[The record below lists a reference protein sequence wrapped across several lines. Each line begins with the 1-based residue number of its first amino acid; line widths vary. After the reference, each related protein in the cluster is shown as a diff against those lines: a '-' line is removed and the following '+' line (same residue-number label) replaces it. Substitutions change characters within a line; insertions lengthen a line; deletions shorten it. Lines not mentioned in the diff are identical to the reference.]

1 MVHKWYMV
9 NDQMVHNIEFMKTKY
24 FLTIVAASIALTTVA
39 QQSEHDNGVPA
50 SNTQW
55 GAIEHDN
62 YAGVNFGGGLNSA
75 LYNPANGTQGLGFG
89 FDAGLHYG
97 HFFNRTVG
105 LGVGLRFS
113 WANAYATYNWNE
125 VTTGLTHPSN
135 PNTPYNLTTG
145 FNNFVERQN
154 IGYLSIPVE
163 VLFRKTLNNRAAFIG
178 GVGLALDLPL
188 YGKYIAKSGSYST
201 TGVFPAL
208 GSYAFSDMPEHGFST
223 YTTTQGAKF
232 NNRAKVGGSV
242 IADLGFRVAMN
253 DNWGMYF
260 GLYAG
265 YGFTNLLAEAKTDE
279 MIMLNAADPSKI
291 DYRGTFDSNETGKA
305 NLIRAG
311 VKIAVDF
318 GWGNRRA
325 ELEEKARL
333 ADELAAAQ
341 EKARLDSIAQAEAR
355 AKAVADSI
363 AHAKAEQALRDSLAA
378 ANAQNK
384 AVADSIAAA
393 NAKAKAHADSIAAAE
408 AEQARHAAE
417 RAAFIAGL
425 KAKGESVNVHFDT
438 GGDALKFN
446 EGEQAVVDDIAE
458 AMKADASLKI
468 VITGHTDNTGNADQ
482 NLRVWGMKRA
492 ESLRNYL
499 VDKGVSSDRI
509 HCESKGQLEPIADN
523 ATREGRAKNRRANIR
538 FL

>member
-1 MVHKWYMV
+1 MQSNK
-9 NDQMVHNIEFMKTKY
+9 IFS
-24 FLTIVAASIALTTVA
+24 LIAAVALAVSVSA
-39 QQSEHDNGVPA
+39 QQSEHDNYV
-50 SNTQW
+50 
-55 GAIEHDN
+55 
-62 YAGVNFGGGLNSA
+62 GVNFGGGLNTA
-75 LYNPANGTQGLGFG
+75 LYKPANGTQALGFG
-89 FDAGLHYG
+89 FDAGVHYG
-97 HFFNRTVG
+97 HFFTPVVG
-105 LGVGLRFS
+105 LGVGLQFS

-154 IGYLSIPVE
+154 IGVLSIPVE
-163 VLFRKTLNNRAAFIG
+163 VLFRKSLNDRAAFIG
-178 GVGLALDLPL
+178 GVGLSLDLPL
-188 YGKYIAKSGSYST
+188 YGKYIAKGGSYST

-232 NNRAKVGGSV
+232 RNKAAIGASV

-265 YGFTNLLAEAKTDE
+265 YGFTNLLASAKTEE
-279 MIMLNAADPSKI
+279 MIMVNATNSAVI

-305 NLIRAG
+305 NLLRAG

-325 ELEEKARL
+325 ELEEQARL

-341 EKARLDSIAQAEAR
+341 QKARQDSIAQAEAR
-355 AKAVADSI
+355 AKAIADSL
-363 AHAKAEQALRDSLAA
+363 AHAQAEQALRDSLAA
-378 ANAQNK
+378 ANANAQ
-384 AVADSIAAA
+384 AVADSLAAA
-393 NAKAKAHADSIAAAE
+393 NAKAKAQADSIAAAE
-408 AEQARHAAE
+408 A
-417 RAAFIAGL
+417 
-425 KAKGESVNVHFDT
+425 
-438 GGDALKFN
+438 DALKFS

-458 AMKADASLKI
+458 AMKNDASLRI

-492 ESLRNYL
+492 ESLRNYM
-499 VDKGVSSDRI
+499 VEKGVPAGQI
-509 HCESKGQLEPIADN
+509 HCESKGQLEPVADN
-523 ATREGRAKNRRANIR
+523 ATREGRALNRRANIR
-538 FL
+538 FE

>member
-9 NDQMVHNIEFMKTKY
+9 NDQMVHNIEFMKTNRI
-24 FLTIVAASIALTTVA
+24 FSIIVAASIALTAVA
-39 QQSEHDNGVPA
+39 QQSEHDNYV
-50 SNTQW
+50 
-55 GAIEHDN
+55 
-62 YAGVNFGGGLNSA
+62 GVNFGGGLNSA
-75 LYNPANGTQGLGFG
+75 LYKPANGTQGLGFG

-105 LGVGLRFS
+105 LGVGLQFS

-163 VLFRKTLNNRAAFIG
+163 VLFRKVLNDRAAFIG

-208 GSYAFSDMPEHGFST
+208 GNYVIENMPEHGFST
-223 YTTTQGAKF
+223 YTTTQGAKW

-265 YGFTNLLAEAKTDE
+265 YGFTNLLGGARTEE
-279 MIMLNAADPSKI
+279 MLMINAADPSKI
-291 DYRGTFDSNETGKA
+291 DYRGTFDSNEASKA

-311 VKIAVDF
+311 VKIAIDF

-333 ADELAAAQ
+333 AEELAAAQ
-341 EKARLDSIAQAEAR
+341 EKARQDSIASAEAR
-355 AKAVADSI
+355 AKAIADSI

-408 AEQARHAAE
+408 AEKARMAAE
-417 RAAFIAGL
+417 RAAFVAAL
-425 KAKGESVNVHFDT
+425 KAKGETVNVHFDT
-438 GGDALKFN
+438 GGDALKFS
-446 EGEQAVVDDIAE
+446 EGEQTIVDDIAE
-458 AMKADASLKI
+458 AMKADASLRI
-468 VITGHTDNTGNADQ
+468 VITGHTDNTGNAEQ
-482 NLRVWGMKRA
+482 NLRYFGMKRA
-492 ESLRNYL
+492 EALKKYM
-499 VDKGVSSDRI
+499 VEKGVPAGQI
-509 HCESKGQLEPIADN
+509 HCESKGQLEPVADN
-523 ATREGRAKNRRANIR
+523 ATRDGRAQNRRANIR
-538 FL
+538 FE